1 MGGVPLLAKNL
12 FIPTHQENFHL
23 EDSNSNQSFI
33 PTYKD
38 SFFPTHAITKQ
49 KRHF

>member
-1 MGGVPLLAKNL
+1 MGGVPPRAKNL

-38 SFFPTHAITKQ
+38 SFFPTHAIMKQ